1 MVTLEGT
8 HQVIPITGAFEMH
21 WIIIFQLI
29 RSHQALIY
37 ILGMKDWE
45 PIIRVLCIALPMPHA
60 ITNWA
65 ITPLQP
71 KISAE
76 NPTPGQD
83 C

>member
-8 HQVIPITGAFEMH
+8 HQVIPITGAFETH
-21 WIIIFQLI
+21 WIIIFQLVQ
-29 RSHQALIY
+29 SHQALIN

-45 PIIRVLCIALPMPHA
+45 LIICVLCVAPPMPRA
-60 ITNWA
+60 ITNRA
-65 ITPLQP
+65 TTPLQP
-71 KISAE
+71 KISTE